1 MSVQPIFAAYLRERA
16 RANKQESERERSKGQ
31 ERVREREGRGG
42 RVHNLEPQNAYFR
55 STHPNTHVLDA
66 NIHEETR
73 VARAYIGNIFPIYTK
88 KRAKYTRRNARR
100 TSKYGCDARFFV
112 YIWIW
117 FNTSKY
123 THPNIQE
130 ETRVAPSSPLQGL
143 GFRV

>member
-1 MSVQPIFAAYLRERA
+1 VEQRPMSVQPIFAAYLRERA

-55 STHPNTHVLDA
+55 L
-66 NIHEETR
+66 
-73 VARAYIGNIFPIYTK
+73 
-88 KRAKYTRRNARR
+88 
-100 TSKYGCDARFFV
+100 
-112 YIWIW
+112 
-117 FNTSKY
+117 
-123 THPNIQE
+123 THPNIHE